1 MLLFNQDNTNLDNTT
16 PVEGN
21 SATIK
26 IQIVFS
32 VCSH

>member
-16 PVEGN
+16 PVEVN

-26 IQIVFS
+26 IPIVFS
-32 VCSH
+32 VYSH